1 MAVPLARRNIF
12 HEKGKLALSVAGIAA
27 SLALILLLMGFREGL
42 YATLTAYV
50 DNIGADLI
58 IAQSGVQGMFSSNSA
73 LALNIHDATA
83 AAGGAE
89 QAGHIIISDIIFT
102 RGALKTPVLLV
113 GYDPQTTFGSPW
125 EMSAGRGIQNEG
137 EILLDTYLARRA
149 DVALGDRVEVLGREF
164 TVVGLTRGTSSWMSP
179 YIFVSLDD
187 AEATLGLSGIVSY
200 HLLRLPEGADPQR
213 AARAIEAAIPNVDAM
228 TPDEIAS
235 ADRRVLAN
243 IMDTPINV
251 MLFIGVIIG
260 IAVMSLTAYTAV
272 ADQMREYGV
281 LKAIGAG
288 SSRLVRLVAAETL
301 IRAGLG
307 YLFGVGLSL
316 LAAAFIMARWPQFT
330 IVILLPIILQA
341 GALTLLMSLLA
352 ALLPIRRL
360 SQIDPLVVF
369 KS

>member
-1 MAVPLARRNIF
+1 MTVPLARRNIF
-12 HEKGKLALSVAGIAA
+12 HEKGKLALSVAGVAA
-27 SLALILLLMGFREGL
+27 SLALILLLMGFKEGL

-58 IAQSGVQGMFSSNSA
+58 VAQSGVQGMFSSNSA
-73 LALNIHDATA
+73 LALDIHDAAA

-102 RGALKTPVLLV
+102 RGETKTPVLLV

-125 EMSAGRGIQNEG
+125 EIGAGRGVERAG
-137 EILLDTYLARRA
+137 EILLDTYLAQRS
-149 DVALGDRVEVLGREF
+149 DIALGDRVDVLGRDF

-179 YIFVSLDD
+179 YIFLSLDD
-187 AEATLGLSGIVSY
+187 AEAALGLSGIVSY
-200 HLLRLPEGADPQR
+200 HLLRLPEGVDPQ
-213 AARAIEAAIPNVDAM
+213 EAAKAVEAAVPGVDAM

-281 LKAIGAG
+281 LKAIGA
-288 SSRLVRLVAAETL
+288 SRARLMRLVAAETL

-307 YLFGVGLSL
+307 YLLGTGLSL
-316 LAAAFIMARWPQFT
+316 LTAALIMARWPQFS
-330 IVILLPIILQA
+330 ILIRPETILQA
-341 GALTLLMSLLA
+341 GGLTLLMSLVA

-360 SQIDPLVVF
+360 DQIDPLLVF
-369 KS
+369 KT